1 MPLPNTLLIS
11 SLLDGYR
18 ARHFSPADV
27 VERVLADIARAPDRR
42 AWITILPRERV
53 LEYAAALAARDPAS
67 LPLYGV
73 PFAIKDNIDLEGV
86 PTTAGCPDYAYIPSR
101 SAFVVA
107 KLIEAG
113 AIPVGKTNLD
123 QFATGLVGT
132 RSPYGAGRNSFDPEY
147 ISGGSS
153 SGSAVAVAMGL
164 VSFSLGTDTAGSGR
178 VPAAFNNIVGLKA
191 TCGALS
197 TSGVVPACRSLDCV
211 SIFAL
216 TAGDAVRVYDAAAVF
231 DPEDSYSRVMDAG
244 IADARITD
252 APGALALDVVAAPDK
267 SVINAPAPL
276 VKDASASP
284 GVRVTFA
291 DNGAPKA
298 PFARPADQVV
308 PATGGSTSP
317 MGPAGFAFRFGVPRA
332 SQLEFFGD
340 AEYARLF
347 SEAVA
352 RLESLGGRRVEIDFE
367 PFLATARLLYEGPWV
382 AERYCAVGDFLERQP
397 NSLHPVTL
405 QIISGGRNATAA
417 DAFRAQYRLMELRRA
432 AERAWTSMDVLVTP
446 TAGTIYRIDAVES
459 EPIRLNSNLGYYTNF
474 VNLLDLAAVAVPA
487 GFRGDGLPF
496 GVTLVGRASTDA
508 RLLALAD
515 RLHRAAGVP
524 LGALAIAI
532 PPLPAPGSPVRV
544 DSRPA
549 PPSIAP
555 GTSAAPGFSAAPST
569 AEDRISVA
577 VCGAHMEGLPL
588 NQQLTSR
595 NATLVTRTR
604 TAPKYKFYALPGGP
618 PHRPGLVRVATGG
631 AAVEVEVWSVPASH
645 FGSFVAGIPTPLG
658 IGRVELESG
667 EQVPGFLCES
677 YATAAATD
685 ITALGSWRRYLA
697 SAATS

>member
-1 MPLPNTLLIS
+1 MPLPTTLLIS
-11 SLLDGYR
+11 PLLEGYR

-53 LEYAAALAARDPAS
+53 LEYATALAARDPES

-73 PFAIKDNIDLEGV
+73 PFAIKDNIDLESV
-86 PTTAGCPDYAYIPSR
+86 PTTAGCADYAYIPSR

-113 AIPVGKTNLD
+113 AIPIGKTNLD

-132 RSPYGAGRNSFDPEY
+132 RSPYGAGRNSFDPAY

-216 TAGDAVRVYDAAAVF
+216 TASDTTRVYDAAAVF
-231 DPEDSYSRVMDAG
+231 DPEDSYARVMDAW
-244 IADARITD
+244 
-252 APGALALDVVAAPDK
+252 GALSPDVLAQDAVAAPDK
-267 SVINAPAPL
+267 SAMGAA
-276 VKDASASP
+276 KAS
-284 GVRVTFA
+284 
-291 DNGAPKA
+291 
-298 PFARPADQVV
+298 FARTAGHVV
-308 PATGGSTSP
+308 PAAGGSMSS
-317 MGPAGFAFRFGVPRA
+317 MGPAGCAFRFGVPRP

-347 SEAVA
+347 SESVA
-352 RLESLGGRRVEIDFE
+352 RLESLGGQRVEVDFE
-367 PFLATARLLYEGPWV
+367 PFLAAARLLYEGPWV
-382 AERYCAVGDFLERQP
+382 AERYCAVGDFLERHP
-397 NSLHPVTL
+397 NSLHPVTR

-417 DAFRAQYRLMELRRA
+417 DAFRAQYRLMELRRG

-459 EPIRLNSNLGYYTNF
+459 DPIRLNSNLGYYTNF

-496 GVTLVGRASTDA
+496 GVTLVGRAGADA

-515 RLHRAAGVP
+515 RLHRAADVR
-524 LGALAIAI
+524 LGALSVAI
-532 PPLPAPGSPVRV
+532 PPLPPPSSAIRV
-544 DSRPA
+544 DRGPPSPRTLHGPGTSSVSNTA
-549 PPSIAP
+549 SPSIAP
-555 GTSAAPGFSAAPST
+555 GTPAAPGTS
-569 AEDRISVA
+569 EDRISVA

-595 NATLVTRTR
+595 NATLLSRTR
-604 TAPKYKFYALPGGP
+604 TAPQYKFYALPGGP

-631 AAVEVEVWSVPASH
+631 AAVEVEVWSVPASR

-667 EQVPGFLCES
+667 EQVAGFLCES

-685 ITALGSWRRYLA
+685 ITSLGSWRRYLA
-697 SAATS
+697 SGRIC

>member
-1 MPLPNTLLIS
+1 MPLPNTLLIA

-18 ARHFSPADV
+18 ARNFSPADV

-53 LEYAAALAARDPAS
+53 LRYATALAARDPDS

-86 PTTAGCPDYAYIPSR
+86 PTTAGCPDYAYIASR

-132 RSPYGAGRNSFDPEY
+132 RSPSGAGRNSFDPRY

-216 TAGDAVRVYDAAAVF
+216 TAGDAARVYDVAAVF
-231 DPEDSYSRVMDAG
+231 DPEDSYSRVMHAG
-244 IADARITD
+244 ITD
-252 APGALALDVVAAPDK
+252 APGALALDAVAAP
-267 SVINAPAPL
+267 S
-276 VKDASASP
+276 
-284 GVRVTFA
+284 
-291 DNGAPKA
+291 
-298 PFARPADQVV
+298 
-308 PATGGSTSP
+308 
-317 MGPAGFAFRFGVPRA
+317 GFAFRFGVPRA

-352 RLESLGGRRVEIDFE
+352 RLESLGGRRVEIDFA

-382 AERYCAVGDFLERQP
+382 AERYCAVGDFLEHQP
-397 NSLHPVTL
+397 NSLHPVTR

-432 AERAWTSMDVLVTP
+432 AERAWASMDVLVTP
-446 TAGTIYRIDAVES
+446 TAGTIYRIDEVES

-496 GVTLVGRASTDA
+496 GVTLVGRAGTDA

-515 RLHRAAGVP
+515 RLHRAADVP
-524 LGALAIAI
+524 LGALSVAI
-532 PPLPAPGSPVRV
+532 PPSTTPG
-544 DSRPA
+544 A
-549 PPSIAP
+549 AATP
-555 GTSAAPGFSAAPST
+555 GTPAAAPST
-569 AEDRISVA
+569 HEDRISVA

-595 NATLVTRTR
+595 NATLVSRTR
-604 TAPKYKFYALPGGP
+604 TAPQYKFYALPGGP

-631 AAVEVEVWSVPASH
+631 AAVEVEVWSVPTSH

-685 ITALGSWRRYLA
+685 ITSLGSWRRYLA

>member
-18 ARHFSPADV
+18 ARHFSPVDV
-27 VERVLADIARAPDRR
+27 VERVLSDIARAPDRR

-53 LEYAAALAARDPAS
+53 LEYATALAARDPES

-107 KLIEAG
+107 RLIEAG

-132 RSPYGAGRNSFDPEY
+132 RSPYGAGLNSFDPAY
-147 ISGGSS
+147 IAGGSS
-153 SGSAVAVAMGL
+153 SGSAVAVATGL

-216 TAGDAVRVYDAAAVF
+216 TAGDAARVYDVAAVF
-231 DPEDSYSRVMDAG
+231 DPEDSYARVMM
-244 IADARITD
+244 
-252 APGALALDVVAAPDK
+252 
-267 SVINAPAPL
+267 
-276 VKDASASP
+276 
-284 GVRVTFA
+284 
-291 DNGAPKA
+291 
-298 PFARPADQVV
+298 
-308 PATGGSTSP
+308 SP
-317 MGPAGFAFRFGVPRA
+317 MGPSGSAFRFGVPRA

-397 NSLHPVTL
+397 NSLHPVTR
-405 QIISGGRNATAA
+405 QIISGGRNATAV
-417 DAFRAQYRLMELRRA
+417 DTFRAQYRLMELRRA
-432 AERAWTSMDVLVTP
+432 AERAWKSMDVLVTP

-474 VNLLDLAAVAVPA
+474 VNLLDLAAVAVPT

-496 GVTLVGRASTDA
+496 GVTLVGCAGTDA
-508 RLLALAD
+508 RLLAVAD
-515 RLHRAAGVP
+515 RLHRAADVP
-524 LGALAIAI
+524 LGALSVAI
-532 PPLPAPGSPVRV
+532 PPSVATVPVNT
-544 DSRPA
+544 P
-549 PPSIAP
+549 
-555 GTSAAPGFSAAPST
+555 
-569 AEDRISVA
+569 EDRIAVA

-595 NATLVTRTR
+595 NATLVIRTR
-604 TAPKYKFYALPGGP
+604 TAPKYKFFALPGGP

-631 AAVEVEVWSVPASH
+631 AAVEVEVWSVPASL

-677 YATAAATD
+677 YAAATGAD
-685 ITALGSWRRYLA
+685 ITALGGWRQYLA
-697 SAATS
+697 SGRIS